1 MTKFIVNNKDRK
13 DTYELSEN
21 ITFNEVIAKI
31 GLDDKKNN
39 VTIFTPKSI
48 VITNYDES
56 IKTYCDIYII
66 NIMYDDIE
74 INFLPSNKKFVSTM
88 TFNEVINKILLVPDK
103 DKLKIVSENMF
114 TVSNYEDKIGKY
126 GNNYYIGWPIR

>member
-1 MTKFIVNNKDRK
+1 MTKFIVYNKDRK
-13 DTYELSEN
+13 DTYELSET
-21 ITFNEVIAKI
+21 ITFNEVISKI

-74 INFLPSNKKFVSTM
+74 INFFPSNKKFISTM
-88 TFNEVINKILLVPDK
+88 TFNEVIDKILLVPK
-103 DKLKIVSENMF
+103 DKLKIVSETMF
-114 TVSNYEDKIGKY
+114 IVSNYEDKIGKY
-126 GNNYYIGWPIR
+126 GNSYYIGWPIR

>member
-56 IKTYCDIYII
+56 IKTHCDTYII

>member
-56 IKTYCDIYII
+56 IKTHCDTYII
-66 NIMYDDIE
+66 NIMYDDIK